1 MVFER
6 IQRIICSTNYLHVE
20 FFHQSAGREFRRAKL
35 RGTNIINPLS
45 GSRIEQFIHPE
56 SPFEFQVSPVVK
68 GVSHGVRHCFH
79 PFFVLFP
86 VRSIFTCT
94 VFFINTVG
102 AHRTPFVMVTLEPN
116 LPQVVELMVFR
127 NVFRIQMAVI
137 IDNRLSL

>member
-6 IQRIICSTNYLHVE
+6 IHGIVGGTHYLHIE

-35 RGTNIINPLS
+35 RGTNIINPFS

-56 SPFEFQVSPVVK
+56 SPFEFQVCPVIKRVA
-68 GVSHGVRHCFH
+68 HGVRHCFD

-86 VRSIFTCT
+86 VRSIFSRA
-94 VFFINTVG
+94 VFLVNSVG
-102 AHRTPFVMVTLEPN
+102 AHRTPFVVVALEPD
-116 LPQVVELMVFR
+116 LPQVVELMVIR
-127 NVFRIQMAVI
+127 NVFRIQMAVV